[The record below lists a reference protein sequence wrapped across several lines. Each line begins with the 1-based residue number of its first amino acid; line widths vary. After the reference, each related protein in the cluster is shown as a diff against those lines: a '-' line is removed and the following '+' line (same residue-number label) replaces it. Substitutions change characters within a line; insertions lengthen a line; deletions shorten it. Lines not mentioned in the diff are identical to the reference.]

1 MKKYA
6 GLLVGAAV
14 LAGLCYLS
22 ASGQMPDVKK
32 LVQDNTDYLRKA
44 GVKGMAAYVLVDIAC
59 IVACQPGSFLME
71 LVAGYVYG
79 LSVGSGLI
87 VTAKLTAAGICF
99 FLGKHMLADWVNSML
114 KENATFKTLKANS
127 DSSGFM
133 LVLGLRLSPIP
144 SYLCSYGSSVM
155 NVPFGDYMKAT
166 AACTAPMVINNVYM
180 GQAAED
186 FSALMSGKGSGGIA
200 EYAKIGLPLV
210 GTMVLC
216 EWIRRFMASLAD
228 GNKKSTGS
236 SRDGAGEDWV
246 RRSSRAV
253 STPSKMKTSTPS
265 KSRAKS
271 PAPSARGKS
280 PARGALRGKSPS
292 KK

>member
-1 MKKYA
+1 LIEDALSDAVTPRTGTMKKYA

-114 KENATFKTLKANS
+114 KTP
-127 DSSGFM
+127 
-133 LVLGLRLSPIP
+133 LS
-144 SYLCSYGSSVM
+144 
-155 NVPFGDYMKAT
+155 K
-166 AACTAPMVINNVYM
+166 
-180 GQAAED
+180 
-186 FSALMSGKGSGGIA
+186 
-200 EYAKIGLPLV
+200 
-210 GTMVLC
+210 
-216 EWIRRFMASLAD
+216 
-228 GNKKSTGS
+228 
-236 SRDGAGEDWV
+236 
-246 RRSSRAV
+246 RSKPTRTPAV
-253 STPSKMKTSTPS
+253 SCLCWVFGSLPFLRTSVATVH
-265 KSRAKS
+265 R
-271 PAPSARGKS
+271 
-280 PARGALRGKSPS
+280 
-292 KK
+292 